1 AADDRRRGRLRG
13 RRHPQAGDRRGR
25 QLSGPRA
32 LLPRRGGA
40 ARAASDRRDPAPR
53 DRAWRVPPGRRRP
66 RGVLR
71 DRAAAARGAL
81 AEPPRAPRPRAAGCG
96 GAGARAPRS
105 AAARPGARPM
115 TWLHDT
121 IAWLVA
127 ALVGLAAAIGLGGE
141 GDPLVVQGYVEGEY
155 VYVAAPVAGRLET
168 LHVGRGAQVAAKT
181 PLFELDRASE
191 RPGRDDAAARLAR
204 AEANLAD
211 LRKGK
216 RPSELA
222 SIEAQLDQAQAMLEL
237 AAAELERRERLV
249 ASNVAS
255 REAVDQA
262 RATYQR
268 DKARVAELTAELET
282 AQLGARADEIQAAE
296 AEVAAARAQ
305 LAEAEWR
312 LDQMVQ
318 AAPQAGFVVDTLYRP
333 GEWVEAGA
341 PVISL
346 LPPGNVKVRFFVPE
360 PRLGAI
366 AIGDRVAVAC
376 DACPSDLTAVISY
389 IAPEAEY
396 TPPVIYS
403 REMRAKLVYLVEARP
418 RRPAALR
425 PGQPVDVTLA
435 PAPVS

>member
-1 AADDRRRGRLRG
+1 
-13 RRHPQAGDRRGR
+13 
-25 QLSGPRA
+25 
-32 LLPRRGGA
+32 
-40 ARAASDRRDPAPR
+40 
-53 DRAWRVPPGRRRP
+53 
-66 RGVLR
+66 
-71 DRAAAARGAL
+71 
-81 AEPPRAPRPRAAGCG
+81 
-96 GAGARAPRS
+96 
-105 AAARPGARPM
+105 M
-115 TWLHDT
+115 TWLHDM
-121 IAWLVA
+121 IVWLGA
-127 ALVGLAAAIGLGGE
+127 ALVGLAAAIGLGGD
-141 GDPLVVQGYVEGEY
+141 GGALQVQGYIEGEY

-168 LHVGRGAQVAAKT
+168 LHVARGAQVAAAT
-181 PLFELDRASE
+181 PLFQLDRASE
-191 RPGRDDAAARLAR
+191 QPGRDDAAARLAR
-204 AEANLAD
+204 AEAHLAD

-222 SIEAQLDQAQAMLEL
+222 SIEAQLAQAQAMLEL

-268 DKARVAELTAELET
+268 DKARVAELRAELET
-282 AQLGARADEIQAAE
+282 AHLGARADEIQAAE
-296 AEVAAARAQ
+296 AEVTAARAQ

-312 LDQMVQ
+312 LDQMSQ
-318 AAPQAGFVVDTLYRP
+318 AAPQAGVVVDTLYRT

-341 PVISL
+341 PVVSL

-366 AIGDRVAVAC
+366 AIGDEVRVAC
-376 DACPSDLTAVISY
+376 DACAPDLTAVISY
-389 IAPEAEY
+389 ISPDAEY

-403 REMRAKLVYLVEARP
+403 REMRAKLVYLVEAKP

-435 PAPVS
+435 PAPAS